1 MKQLSIQIIIII
13 IKIPFLSKI
22 SLKIL
27 FFINMY
33 KNKLS
38 FGLPNFYFRI
48 AWILLEGIYHFRY
61 LF

>member
-1 MKQLSIQIIIII
+1 MKQLSIQITITF

-22 SLKIL
+22 SIWIP
-27 FFINMY
+27 FFVNMY

-48 AWILLEGIYHFRY
+48 KYINQCIKM
-61 LF
+61 